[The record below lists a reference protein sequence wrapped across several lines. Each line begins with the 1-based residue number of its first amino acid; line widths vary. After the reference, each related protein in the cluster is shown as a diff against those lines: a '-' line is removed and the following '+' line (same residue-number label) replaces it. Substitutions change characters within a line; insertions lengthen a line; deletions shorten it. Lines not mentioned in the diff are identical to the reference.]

1 MPQGLPNGARRSPR
15 AWPLKSKGTAVVM
28 AKLCESTELVLPLTQ
43 SSSRIESLGLGAALS
58 YSYLQP
64 YS

>member
-15 AWPLKSKGTAVVM
+15 AWPLKSKGTLFSWLSSGS
-28 AKLCESTELVLPLTQ
+28 KEPVLPPTQ

-64 YS
+64 CS